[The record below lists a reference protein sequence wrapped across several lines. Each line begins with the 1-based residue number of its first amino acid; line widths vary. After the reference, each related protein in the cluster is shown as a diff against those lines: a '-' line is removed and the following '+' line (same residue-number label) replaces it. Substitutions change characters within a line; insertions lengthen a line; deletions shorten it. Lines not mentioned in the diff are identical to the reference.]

1 MIQIDVDRLCD
12 RASEAATLGSM
23 ILSHKV
29 VPAVLEWV
37 TADSFFL
44 EEHKRIFEA
53 IVGLWRQNPRGV
65 VDGLLLRSHL
75 EHADELRNIGGL
87 DYLEQVVQSVPH
99 AHNAVYYAQR
109 VAAKQRYRAL
119 VAAAE
124 QIERV
129 ATDGGDLDEQV
140 AEVQRLAMSME
151 SGRTASD
158 IYDVSRWAS
167 EVALGTQNGSTGI
180 PFGFRALDR
189 KVPGANPGD
198 LILVAARPSMG
209 KTALACNMALNMAQ
223 SGKRVLIL
231 TLEMTARSL
240 IERLIATHAGVSLS
254 VIKQGPPKDVLDRFY
269 QASLDLEKLPIRI
282 VENATT
288 PERQAAVVQA
298 MKQGAGVDC
307 VFIDYVGLM
316 KSGQRTTNR
325 NDEVSE
331 ISRSLKHIAQ
341 RHEVPVVALSQLNRD
356 CTRRSNPRPQLSDL
370 RDSGSLEQDA
380 DVVMF
385 LHRPDYYRRQ
395 EDPTAQNVDG
405 TCEILVAK
413 QRNGPVGVVNLSF
426 CEETMGFV
434 DWSNPNTLDCE

>member
-1 MIQIDVDRLCD
+1 MIQVDVDRLAD

-23 ILSHKV
+23 LLSHRV
-29 VPAVLEWV
+29 IPSVLEWV
-37 TADSFFL
+37 SADSFFL
-44 EEHKRIFEA
+44 EEHKRIFEG
-53 IVGLWRQNPRGV
+53 IVGLWRQNPGGA

-75 EHADELRNIGGL
+75 EHANELAGVGGL
-87 DYLEQVVQSVPH
+87 DYLSQVMNTVPH
-99 AHNAVYYAQR
+99 AHNAVFYAQR
-109 VAAKQRYRAL
+109 VAAKQRYRQL

-129 ATDGGDLDEQV
+129 VADGGDVDEQV

-151 SGRTASD
+151 SERAACD
-158 IYDVSRWAS
+158 IFDVARYATQ
-167 EVALGTQNGSTGI
+167 VATDTQNGSTGI

-231 TLEMTARSL
+231 TLEMSARGL
-240 IERLIATHAGVSLS
+240 IERLIAAHAGVSLS
-254 VIKQGPPKDVLDRFY
+254 LIRQGPPKDILDRFY
-269 QASLDLEKLPIRI
+269 QASLDLEKLPITI

-288 PERQAAVVQA
+288 PERQAAIVQA
-298 MKQGAGVDC
+298 MKQGDGVD
-307 VFIDYVGLM
+307 VAFIDYIGLM
-316 KSGQRTTNR
+316 RSGQRTSNR

-331 ISRSLKHIAQ
+331 ISRSLKHLAQ